1 MIVLAAGA
9 AYDAIK
15 KQEVTMMTFGEKL
28 QNTRKGAGLS
38 QEQLAEKLSV
48 SRSAVAKWEND
59 NGIPDI
65 DNLKA
70 IAQLLDV
77 SIDYLLENGSSLEFD
92 VMREPI
98 DINAFE
104 KSKKRKFRHDTVV
117 LSKFPDAD
125 SIIPL
130 WREKKLSKWE
140 TGFEW
145 ILSPAFGAFDFI
157 DKVDN
162 DGYYYL
168 VEKKGQQYLVNVS
181 REFVTSSKLVRRID
195 EQKFTIGKHK
205 FKRLDPQ
212 ELVEKV

>member
-1 MIVLAAGA
+1 
-9 AYDAIK
+9 
-15 KQEVTMMTFGEKL
+15 MTFGEKL
-28 QNTRKGAGLS
+28 QNSRKRAGLS

-59 NGIPDI
+59 NGMPDI

-77 SIDYLLENGSSLEFD
+77 SIDYLLDDGGTLEFE

-98 DINAFE
+98 DINSFE
-104 KSKKRKFRHDTVV
+104 KSQKRKSRYDTAV

-130 WREKKLSKWE
+130 WREKKLSKVE
-140 TGFEW
+140 TAIEW
-145 ILSPAFGAFDFI
+145 TLSPVFGLFDFV
-157 DKVDN
+157 DQVDN
-162 DGYYYL
+162 YGYYYL
-168 VEKKGQQYLVNVS
+168 VEQKDRQYLVNVS
-181 REFVTSSKLVRRID
+181 KEFVTSSRLARRIN
-195 EQKFTIGKHK
+195 EKKFTIGKHK

-212 ELVEKV
+212 ELVEKA

>member
-1 MIVLAAGA
+1 
-9 AYDAIK
+9 
-15 KQEVTMMTFGEKL
+15 MTFGEKL
-28 QNTRKGAGLS
+28 QDARKRAGLS

-48 SRSAVAKWEND
+48 SRSAVAKWENN
-59 NGIPDI
+59 NGMPDI

-77 SIDYLLENGSSLEFD
+77 SIDYLLANGSTLEFE

-98 DINAFE
+98 DINSFE
-104 KSKKRKFRHDTVV
+104 KSKKRKSRYDTVV

-130 WREKKLSKWE
+130 WREKKLSKCE
-140 TGFEW
+140 LAFEW
-145 ILSPAFGAFDFI
+145 ILSPVFGVFDFI
-157 DKVDN
+157 DQVDN
-162 DGYYYL
+162 FGCYYL
-168 VEKKGQQYLVNVS
+168 IEKKGQQYLVNVS
-181 REFVTSSKLVRRID
+181 KEFVTSSMLARRIN
-195 EQKFTIGKHK
+195 EKKFTIGKYR